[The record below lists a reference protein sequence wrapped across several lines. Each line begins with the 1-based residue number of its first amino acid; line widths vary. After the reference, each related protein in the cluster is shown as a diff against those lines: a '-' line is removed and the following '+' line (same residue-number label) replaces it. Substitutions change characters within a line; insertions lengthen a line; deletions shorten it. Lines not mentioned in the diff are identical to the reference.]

1 MGADSEKH
9 GEHPHQ
15 DMDLR
20 KELNRSE
27 SERRRLESVIGDLE
41 NRLNTVIRNVSEI
54 IYMLDSNGLIT
65 FINDGVERI
74 GFSPKELIGI
84 NIFELVHPQDRAR
97 AFYRINE
104 RRRGERSTREYEVR
118 FVTKDNASGHIDT
131 AKRSP
136 LLKVTAEGQ
145 YRFSDGDALSFV
157 GTVGVASPDECAVRP
172 SGIITPGSDHELGT
186 TSMVPICAS
195 CKDIRNRKGE
205 WERIESFLGR
215 ACGMT
220 FTHTICP
227 VCTRKLYPEI
237 EHPDE

>member
-1 MGADSEKH
+1 MGAGSANNEK
-9 GEHPHQ
+9 GAVWEK
-15 DMDLR
+15 DLR
-20 KELNRSE
+20 RALEQSEL
-27 SERRRLESVIGDLE
+27 ERRRLESVLKDLE
-41 NRLNTVIRNVSEI
+41 NRLNTVISNVSEI

-104 RRRGERSTREYEVR
+104 RRRGERSTREYEIR
-118 FVTKDNASGHIDT
+118 FVTKENAPGQSDT

-145 YRFSDGDALSFV
+145 YRFSDGESLNFV
-157 GTVGVASPDECAVRP
+157 GTVGVASPEECADRP
-172 SGIITPGSDHELGT
+172 SGIITPGSDHQLDT

-195 CKDIRNRKGE
+195 CKEIRNRKGE
-205 WERIESFLGR
+205 WERIESFLHR

-237 EHPDE
+237 ENTDE